1 MRVLVV
7 AAHPDD
13 EVLGCGGYIR
23 KLADGG
29 TDIFLSVIGEGA
41 LSRDKCSGRDVE
53 LLKEA
58 GEVSAEILGIK
69 KVVYHNLPDQK
80 FDTLPILDITK
91 IIEREI
97 ETLKPDMILT
107 HHFGDLNRDHRIV
120 SESVMV
126 ATRPTADCQVK
137 KVLTFETPSSTEWN
151 FNDPNKFMPHIFI
164 DVSEVIDY
172 KIKALEAYE
181 SETRNYPHPRS
192 PDAIVNLA
200 KHWGIVSGLEMAEAF
215 MLVREIIK

>member
-1 MRVLVV
+1 MKVLVV

-23 KLADGG
+23 KLADDG
-29 TDIFLSVIGEGA
+29 TDIFLSVLGEGA
-41 LSRDKCSGRDVE
+41 LSRCNSSARDVE

-58 GEVSAEILGIK
+58 GDVSAEILGIK
-69 KVVYHNLPDQK
+69 KVAHHNLPDQK
-80 FDTLPILDITK
+80 FDTLPILDINK
-91 IIEREI
+91 IIEKEI
-97 ETLKPDMILT
+97 ETLKPDVVLT

-126 ATRPTADCQVK
+126 ATRPTADCYIK

-164 DVSEVIDY
+164 DVSKVIDY
-172 KIKALEAYE
+172 KIKALEAYG
-181 SETRNYPHPRS
+181 SEIRNYPHPRS
-192 PDAIVNLA
+192 SDAIVNLA

-215 MLVREIIK
+215 MLVREVIR